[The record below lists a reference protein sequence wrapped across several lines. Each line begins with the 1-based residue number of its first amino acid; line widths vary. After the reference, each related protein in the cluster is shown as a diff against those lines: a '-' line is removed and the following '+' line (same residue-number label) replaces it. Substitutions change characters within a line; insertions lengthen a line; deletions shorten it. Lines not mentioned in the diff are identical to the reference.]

1 MFWKLIRLYPE
12 PCAFLAKLELSRAL
26 KNCDSAL
33 DVGCGKN
40 SALKI
45 FGLKHLV
52 GLEGYAPDA
61 EAARQIG
68 THDEIITGDLRQM
81 DQHFKPGQFD
91 VCVALDVIEH
101 LPKQDGLKMLSDM
114 ERASAK
120 RTIILTPNG
129 FLPQFH
135 TEDADLQQHLS
146 GWEVAEMRAQGYKV
160 IGLLG
165 LKSLRGEYH
174 MLKRKPKFFWSV
186 VSLLTQLFWTRNHPK
201 DAAAILCIKETDTA

>member
-1 MFWKLIRLYPE
+1 MFWKLFRLYPE
-12 PCAFLAKLELSRAL
+12 PCAFLAKLELARAL
-26 KNCDSAL
+26 KNCSSVL

-40 SALKI
+40 SPLKI
-45 FGLKHLV
+45 FELNHLT

-61 EAARQIG
+61 EAARRLG
-68 THDEIITGDLRQM
+68 THDEVVTGDLRQM
-81 DQHFKPGQFD
+81 EQHFKPGQFD
-91 VCVALDVIEH
+91 ACVAWDVIEH
-101 LPKQDGLKMLSDM
+101 LPKLDGLKMLRDM

-120 RTIILTPNG
+120 RTIIFTPNG

-146 GWEVAEMRAQGYKV
+146 GWDAQEMRQQGYRV

-174 MLKRKPKFFWSV
+174 VLKRSPKFFWAFIA
-186 VSLLTQLFWTRNHPK
+186 LITHLFWTRNHPEK
-201 DAAAILCIKETDTA
+201 AAAILCIKEKNAA